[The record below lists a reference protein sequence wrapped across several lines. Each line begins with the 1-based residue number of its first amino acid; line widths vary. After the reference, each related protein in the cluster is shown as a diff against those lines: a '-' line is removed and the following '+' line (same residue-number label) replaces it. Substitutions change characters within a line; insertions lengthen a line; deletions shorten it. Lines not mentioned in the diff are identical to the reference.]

1 MVEEQH
7 AKICQAGQVPQ
18 VVVVNWRLFHLN
30 LVGLLGSHSRH
41 LGRERRL
48 GLCWFAFANRSAA
61 GEGKGDQKR

>member
-18 VVVVNWRLFHLN
+18 IVVVSRRLLHLN
-30 LVGLLGSHSRH
+30 LVGLLGSNSRH

-48 GLCWFAFANRSAA
+48 GLCWFALANRPAS
-61 GEGKGDQKR
+61 GEGKGDQER